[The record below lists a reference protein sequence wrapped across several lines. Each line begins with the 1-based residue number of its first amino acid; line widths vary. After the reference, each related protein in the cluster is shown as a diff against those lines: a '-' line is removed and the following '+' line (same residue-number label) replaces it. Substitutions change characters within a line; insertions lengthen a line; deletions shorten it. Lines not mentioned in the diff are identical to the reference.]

1 MRVGWRVENASSQK
15 NGGEGSGVY
24 FPLPV
29 PSYHSPVTGW
39 TRAGLL
45 RRLSGSEGSYWLCST
60 KTEGLKNRGSETSLK
75 ERFLKETSLNEGL
88 INHISLPDS
97 RTIQDDLLAHCCYEL
112 WQIPCNSCFIF
123 YFEYLVRKPS
133 DIL

>member
-1 MRVGWRVENASSQK
+1 ME
-15 NGGEGSGVY
+15 GGECKFLEEWRGGLWCLLSSSC
-24 FPLPV
+24 PV
-29 PSYHSPVTGW
+29 LSQSCHRVNQ
-39 TRAGLL
+39 AGLL
-45 RRLSGSEGSYWLCST
+45 MRLSGSAGSYWLCST

-75 ERFLKETSLNEGL
+75 ERFLKEASLNEGR

-97 RTIQDDLLAHCCYEL
+97 RTILDDLLAHCCYEL